1 LNEIQQ
7 IIQESTGL
15 FLEAIAGNSSVSPGQ
30 SFKLQ
35 LEVINRSSIPMS
47 VVSVGYPYKADSTVN
62 TALISNVGKK
72 FISNATVPANTPYS
86 QPYWLERKDSLG
98 LFYIAKQENVG
109 LPENRPVAN
118 VNIVLS
124 VAGTPITFTIPVKY
138 KYNDKVIGEIY
149 QPFIVSPPVFSN
161 IAEKVYMFTDNKP
174 KQVNVTVKSGKAN
187 LKGVLE
193 LKIPSE
199 WKVSPASVPFTFVNE
214 GEEQTFQFMVSSPEN
229 AKEDEFQAVVTIDG
243 NSYNKSLNTISYEH
257 IPVQVSFPVASAKVV
272 KFDLVKKGKNIGYL
286 MGAGDEVP
294 GSLKQIGYEVTLLAD
309 GDMYKENLEKYDAI
323 ILGVRAYNTVE
334 RITIYHSKLMEYV
347 NNGGNLIVQYN
358 TNSGLLVNPGPYPL
372 KISRDRV
379 TEENAEVVFL
389 KPEHP
394 VLNTPNKISNADF
407 NGWVQERGL
416 YFSNEWSKEYEA
428 IIATGDTGEAKLNG
442 GLLIAKYG
450 KGNFVF
456 TGYSWFRQLPAG
468 VPGAYRLF
476 TNLISLGK

>member
-1 LNEIQQ
+1 
-7 IIQESTGL
+7 
-15 FLEAIAGNSSVSPGQ
+15 
-30 SFKLQ
+30 
-35 LEVINRSSIPMS
+35 
-47 VVSVGYPYKADSTVN
+47 
-62 TALISNVGKK
+62 
-72 FISNATVPANTPYS
+72 
-86 QPYWLERKDSLG
+86 
-98 LFYIAKQENVG
+98 
-109 LPENRPVAN
+109 
-118 VNIVLS
+118 
-124 VAGTPITFTIPVKY
+124 
-138 KYNDKVIGEIY
+138 
-149 QPFIVSPPVFSN
+149 
-161 IAEKVYMFTDNKP
+161 
-174 KQVNVTVKSGKAN
+174 
-187 LKGVLE
+187 
-193 LKIPSE
+193 
-199 WKVSPASVPFTFVNE
+199 
-214 GEEQTFQFMVSSPEN
+214 
-229 AKEDEFQAVVTIDG
+229 
-243 NSYNKSLNTISYEH
+243 
-257 IPVQVSFPVASAKVV
+257 
-272 KFDLVKKGKNIGYL
+272 
-286 MGAGDEVP
+286 
-294 GSLKQIGYEVTLLAD
+294 
-309 GDMYKENLEKYDAI
+309 
-323 ILGVRAYNTVE
+323 
-334 RITIYHSKLMEYV
+334 MEYV